1 MTSKYELEYLLNSLI
16 NNVAKIER
24 LKHKDN
30 NESTLNKVTINRL
43 WNKVYTIRHKIIKL
57 FDIECIENNIIEY
70 R

>member
-24 LKHKDN
+24 LKQKDN
-30 NESTLNKVTINRL
+30 NESILAKVTINRL
-43 WNKVYTIRHKIIKL
+43 WNKVYSIRHKIIKL
-57 FDIECIENNIIEY
+57 FDIECIENNIEY

>member
-24 LKHKDN
+24 LKQKDN
-30 NESTLNKVTINRL
+30 NESTLTKVTINRL
-43 WNKVYTIRHKIIKL
+43 WNKVYSIRHKIIKL
-57 FDIECIENNIIEY
+57 FDIECIENNIEY